1 MKKII
6 ACLVVLA
13 ATTLAHAQFEQN
25 KWYFNASV
33 TELGLTYSESEK
45 FRMGAQATVGA
56 FLFDDIALILNG
68 EGTWHKEGERSAA
81 FGVGGRYYFNQN
93 GIFLG
98 TGIKFKHYEYQ
109 TEEEGEERT
118 SKFNDGLWSFEAGYA
133 FFLSRTVTIEPS
145 IYYDLSFKDKD
156 YSKLGFKLGF
166 GLYF

>member
-6 ACLVVLA
+6 ACLVVWA
-13 ATTLAHAQFEQN
+13 VATLAHAQFEQN

-33 TELGLTYSESEK
+33 TELGLTYSGEEK

-56 FLFDDIALILNG
+56 FLFDDIALVLTG
-68 EGTWHKEGERSAA
+68 EGVWHKQGERSAA
-81 FGVGGRYYFNQN
+81 FGVGGRYYFSQN

-98 TGIKFKHYEYQ
+98 TGVKFKHYEYKP
-109 TEEEGEERT
+109 EEGKS

-145 IYYDLSFKDKD
+145 VYYDLSFKDKD

>member
-1 MKKII
+1 MKKFI

-33 TELGLTYSESEK
+33 TELGLTYSGEEK

-56 FLFDDIALILNG
+56 FLFDNIALLLNG
-68 EGTWHKEGERSAA
+68 EGTWHKTGERSAA
-81 FGVGGRYYFNQN
+81 LGVGGRYYFSQN

-98 TGIKFKHYEYQ
+98 TGIKFKHYEYKADN
-109 TEEEGEERT
+109 EEDG
-118 SKFNDGLWSFEAGYA
+118 SLDFNDGLWSVEAGYA

-145 IYYDLSFKDKD
+145 VYYDLSFKDKD